1 MMTYVLKDGTRID
14 IENEYPCILC
24 GEVAE
29 QGITET
35 ALRFVTESEV
45 FERAVTTEVEGDNI
59 WDEVVCEEIVA
70 NDDLIR
76 IELIDETGYT
86 AKIETHFGLLMNTR
100 SILKQ
105 SLTWAKAA
113 SDLKSPNKFPMN

>member
-1 MMTYVLKDGTRID
+1 MMTYALKDGTRID

-29 QGITET
+29 QGITDT
-35 ALRFVTESEV
+35 VLRFVTESEV

-76 IELIDETGYT
+76 IELLDETGAVVGPVY
-86 AKIETHFGLLMNTR
+86 ISSETGM
-100 SILKQ
+100 
-105 SLTWAKAA
+105 
-113 SDLKSPNKFPMN
+113 